1 MPDKMIKVTCRESI
15 FEITLNRP
23 ERRNPLSVGMIAE
36 LTAAFDEVRNSEALG
51 VILGA
56 AGPVFSAGH
65 DFNDMLAQEL
75 AEMRALMQACSH
87 LMQLI
92 QAVPQLVVAKVQGP
106 AIGAGCQLAL
116 SCDLVV
122 ASEKASF
129 RTPGGGGGWFCFTPM
144 VALSRAIGR
153 KRALEMLTT
162 GDPVSAERASDWG
175 MINRVVPAEQLDRA
189 TRDLLTRATRG
200 SRVMKA
206 VGKQAFYA
214 QLDLDEKQA
223 YAYATELMA
232 STGTMAD
239 PQERI
244 RAFVEKRAPVFD
256 PKSASDTSK
265 NHQL

>member
-1 MPDKMIKVTCRESI
+1 
-15 FEITLNRP
+15 
-23 ERRNPLSVGMIAE
+23 
-36 LTAAFDEVRNSEALG
+36 
-51 VILGA
+51 
-56 AGPVFSAGH
+56 
-65 DFNDMLAQEL
+65 
-75 AEMRALMQACSH
+75 
-87 LMQLI
+87 
-92 QAVPQLVVAKVQGP
+92 
-106 AIGAGCQLAL
+106 
-116 SCDLVV
+116 
-122 ASEKASF
+122 

-162 GDPVSAERASDWG
+162 GDPVSAERASEWG
-175 MINRVVPAEQLDRA
+175 MINRIVPAEQLDQT
-189 TRDLLTRATRG
+189 TRDLLARATRG

-206 VGKQAFYA
+206 VGKEAFYA

-256 PKSASDTSK
+256 PKSVSDKSK
-265 NHQL
+265 QGVRSRQ